1 MSFSCFANFLY
12 IPIAIKVLSAA
23 FLNIDFITYFTTIN
37 ITNKILLI
45 PVMHLGM
52 CVPSI
57 ESFYHGQFGQDKIY
71 I

>member
-1 MSFSCFANFLY
+1 MNFLY
-12 IPIAIKVLSAA
+12 IPVAIKVLSAA

-52 CVPSI
+52 YVPSI
-57 ESFYHGQFGQDKIY
+57 ESFYHGQFG
-71 I
+71 